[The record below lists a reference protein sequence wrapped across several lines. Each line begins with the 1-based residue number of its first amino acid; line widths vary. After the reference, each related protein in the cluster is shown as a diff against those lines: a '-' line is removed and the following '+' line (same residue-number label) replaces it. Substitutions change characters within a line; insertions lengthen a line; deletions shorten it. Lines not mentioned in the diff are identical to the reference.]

1 MPCLSG
7 LAQAGAV
14 TRPFLLV
21 LAVACLPRSEE
32 AAFCE
37 MVFAIEPIEEFL
49 NLLGETVEL
58 LLLLV

>member
-14 TRPFLLV
+14 ARPFLLV
-21 LAVACLPRSEE
+21 LTVACLPRSEE
-32 AAFCE
+32 AALCE